1 MPTIVTNFCSVPPAN
16 RLAQDV
22 SLDWLAAAHA
32 RAEATQSRLN
42 QTPIDEAAFRHEL
55 RRRLERFGCGSHQIS
70 WREVDLDDCSHQR
83 FSEMDL
89 YCLDQCPSGATTR
102 ARTEFFDKAARRAI
116 TRLYADIE
124 RAPSDLIHVTCTG
137 YVSPSAGQQLAE
149 RKGWGDTTRVTHAYH
164 MGCYAAFP
172 ALRIAA
178 GLLRDSTETAEHD
191 RRTDI
196 VHTEICSLHFHPLL
210 HSPEQLVVQSLFAD
224 GFIRYSVVDEAH
236 TRQHA
241 PGFLLLGSHE
251 QIIPNSSDAM
261 TWLASDHGMHMT
273 LARDVP
279 DRLMQALPEF
289 VRHLVARA
297 GVPESDLHTATYA
310 IHPGGPKILD
320 CALQALLL
328 DESQISA
335 SRRLLRARGNMSSAT
350 LPHVWMDL
358 LLSSATPHDS
368 LIVSL
373 AFGPGLTLC
382 GTVMRKVES

>member
-1 MPTIVTNFCSVPPAN
+1 MTTLVTNFCSVPPAN
-16 RLAQDV
+16 RLAQEV

-32 RAEATQSRLN
+32 RAEATQSQLK
-42 QTPIDEAAFRHEL
+42 QAPIDELAFRDEM
-55 RRRLERFGCGSHQIS
+55 RRRLDRFGCGSHQIS
-70 WREVDLDDCSHQR
+70 WREVELDDCSHQR

-102 ARTEFFDKAARRAI
+102 ARTELFQKAARKAI

-124 RAPSDLIHVTCTG
+124 RAPSDLVHVTCTG
-137 YVSPSAGQQLAE
+137 YVSPSAAQHLAE
-149 RKGWGDTTRVTHAYH
+149 SKGWGGETRVTHAYH

-178 GLLRDSTETAEHD
+178 GLLHDSTETAGHD

-224 GFIRYSVVDEAH
+224 GFIRYSVFDEARM
-236 TRQHA
+236 RQHG
-241 PGFLLLGSHE
+241 PGFLLLGGHE
-251 QIIPNSSDAM
+251 QIVPNSTDAM
-261 TWLASDHGMHMT
+261 SWLASDDGMQMT

-279 DRLMQALPEF
+279 DRLKLALPDF
-289 VRHLVARA
+289 VRHLGTRA
-297 GVPESDLHTATYA
+297 GVSESHLRTATYA
-310 IHPGGPKILD
+310 IHPGGPRVLD
-320 CALQALLL
+320 GALQALSL
-328 DESQISA
+328 DESQIST
-335 SRRLLRARGNMSSAT
+335 SRRILRARGNMSSAT
-350 LPHVWMDL
+350 LPHVWLDL
-358 LLSSATPHDS
+358 LASSATPHNA

-382 GTVMRKVES
+382 GTVMRKVEP